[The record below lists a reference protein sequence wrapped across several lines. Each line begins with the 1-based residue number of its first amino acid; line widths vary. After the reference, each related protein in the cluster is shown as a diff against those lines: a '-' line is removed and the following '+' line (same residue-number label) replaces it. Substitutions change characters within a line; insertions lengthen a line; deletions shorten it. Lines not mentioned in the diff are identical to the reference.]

1 MTEQINATSLQNY
14 VERIERLNNDKAEVN
29 VNIREVYAQAK
40 AEGYDPKMI
49 REIIKLRKIEEK
61 ERELM
66 DETLETYRNA
76 LNV

>member
-29 VNIREVYAQAK
+29 ADIREVYAQAK
-40 AEGYDPKMI
+40 AEGYDPKTI

>member
-29 VNIREVYAQAK
+29 ADIREVYAQAK

>member
-1 MTEQINATSLQNY
+1 MTENINATSLQNY
-14 VERIERLNNDKAEVN
+14 VERIERLNEDKASIN
-29 VNIREVYAQAK
+29 ADIREVFAQAK

-49 REIIKLRKIEEK
+49 REVIKLRKIEEK